1 MKKPILSLDELKEL
15 GFAYL
20 GKEPLDCSDF
30 YRWWSLKKN
39 DSEIHITYEFNA
51 NYEFTSGYVEFN
63 GETLKGRELTTE
75 DLKLLIDI
83 M

>member
-20 GKEPLDCSDF
+20 GKEPLDGGDF

-39 DSEIHITYEFNA
+39 DSEIHITYGFNA
-51 NYEFTSGYVEFN
+51 NYEFTSGSFR
-63 GETLKGRELTTE
+63 LIKSSREPLHNPISCVIVLE
-75 DLKLLIDI
+75 RA
-83 M
+83 

>member
-20 GKEPLDCSDF
+20 GKEPLDGGDF

-39 DSEIHITYEFNA
+39 DSEIQITYEFNA
-51 NYEFTSGYVEFN
+51 KYEFTSGYVEFN

>member
-15 GFAYL
+15 GFACL
-20 GKEPLDCSDF
+20 GKEPLDCGDF

-51 NYEFTSGYVEFN
+51 KYEFTSGYIEFN
-63 GETLKGRELTTE
+63 GEILKGRELTTE

>member
-1 MKKPILSLDELKEL
+1 MEKPLLSLDEIKEL

-20 GKEPLDCSDF
+20 GKEPLESGDF

-39 DSEIHITYEFNA
+39 GSEIHITYEFNA

-75 DLKLLIDI
+75 DLKLLIEI